1 MPAAAADETY
11 LSLIVPAFNE
21 AGSIARTLELMRNY
35 LQGQTWAWEII
46 VSADGTDGTRERA
59 AEFAAG
65 DPRIVVIGTP
75 ERRGKGRGV
84 RDGVLQAKGQFIG
97 FVDADY
103 KTPME
108 ELEKILPVFDKG
120 FEVVI
125 GSRRVGD
132 SKIVRPQKLYRRL
145 GSKAFAKVMRTIV
158 GLHGIQDTQ
167 CGFKF
172 FTRDAA
178 RKIFSLQQ
186 INGYM
191 FDVEIL
197 RLACKLGYGIKE
209 VGVRWQD
216 DGDSRSPM
224 ISGTLRHARD
234 LLSIRFMKY
243 PNWPGEK
250 SSPSSSSPRAKAKSS
265 PSHDEPV
272 LSFSTSSGR
281 GPGA

>member
-21 AGSIARTLELMRNY
+21 AGTIARTLGLMRDY
-35 LQGQTWAWEII
+35 LQGRGWAWEII

-59 AEFAAG
+59 SEFAAG

-75 ERRGKGRGV
+75 ERRGKVRGV
-84 RDGVLQAKGQFIG
+84 RDGVLQAKAQLIG

-108 ELEKILPVFDKG
+108 EIEKILPAFDEG
-120 FEVVI
+120 FDVVI

-197 RLACKLGYGIKE
+197 RLARRLGYGIKE

-216 DGDSRSPM
+216 DGDSRLDLVAGNWRNMQDILRIGFTRFRAPAAVNLDLVAPQAEPSP
-224 ISGTLRHARD
+224 
-234 LLSIRFMKY
+234 
-243 PNWPGEK
+243 K
-250 SSPSSSSPRAKAKSS
+250 STVVS
-265 PSHDEPV
+265 
-272 LSFSTSSGR
+272 
-281 GPGA
+281 

>member
-1 MPAAAADETY
+1 MPGPAENETY

-21 AGSIARTLELMRNY
+21 AGTIARTLGLMRDY
-35 LQGQTWAWEII
+35 LQGRGYAWEII

-59 AEFAAG
+59 AEFASG

-84 RDGVLQAKGQFIG
+84 RDGVLQAKGQLIG

-108 ELEKILPVFDKG
+108 ELDKILPAFDEG
-120 FEVVI
+120 FDVVI

-145 GSKAFAKVMRTIV
+145 GSKAFAKVMRAIV
-158 GLHGIQDTQ
+158 GLHGIHDTQ

-178 RKIFSLQQ
+178 RRVFGIQQ

-197 RLACKLGYGIKE
+197 RLAKRLGYSIKE

-224 ISGTLRHARD
+224 ISGTIRHARD

-243 PNWPGEK
+243 PNWPGGD
-250 SSPSSSSPRAKAKSS
+250 PSRQTNGPATRR
-265 PSHDEPV
+265 HDEPV
-272 LSFSTSSGR
+272 LSFSASSGR

>member
-1 MPAAAADETY
+1 MSAAADETY
-11 LSLIVPAFNE
+11 LSLVVPAFNE
-21 AGSIARTLELMRNY
+21 AATIARTLGLMRDY
-35 LQGQTWAWEII
+35 LEGRGWAWEII

-59 AEFAAG
+59 TEFAA
-65 DPRIVVIGTP
+65 DDSRFVVIGTP

-84 RDGVLQAKGQFIG
+84 REGVLRAKGKLVG

-103 KTPME
+103 KTPIGE
-108 ELEKILPVFDKG
+108 VEKILPAFDEG

-145 GSKAFAKVMRTIV
+145 GSKAFAKVMRAIV

-178 RKIFSLQQ
+178 QKIFSIQQ

-197 RLACKLGYGIKE
+197 RIACKLGYGMKE

-224 ISGTLRHARD
+224 ISGTIRHARD

-243 PNWPGEK
+243 PNWPGDAPQETNAA
-250 SSPSSSSPRAKAKSS
+250 R
-265 PSHDEPV
+265 HDEPV
-272 LSFSTSSGR
+272 LSFSTPSGR
-281 GPGA
+281 GPRA

>member
-1 MPAAAADETY
+1 
-11 LSLIVPAFNE
+11 
-21 AGSIARTLELMRNY
+21 MRDY
-35 LQGQTWAWEII
+35 LQGRGYAWEII
-46 VSADGTDGTRERA
+46 VSADGADGTRERA
-59 AEFAAG
+59 TEFANG

-84 RDGVLQAKGQFIG
+84 RDGVLQAKGQVIG

-108 ELEKILPVFDKG
+108 EVEKILPAFDEG
-120 FEVVI
+120 FDVVI

-197 RLACKLGYGIKE
+197 RLARKLGYGIKE

-224 ISGTLRHARD
+224 ISGTIRHARD

-250 SSPSSSSPRAKAKSS
+250 PRAKASASS
-265 PSHDEPV
+265 PSAASTPSHDQPV

>member
-1 MPAAAADETY
+1 MPGPADDETTY

-21 AGSIARTLELMRNY
+21 AATIARTLEQMRNY
-35 LQGQTWAWEII
+35 LQGRGYAWEII

-59 AEFAAG
+59 AEFANG
-65 DPRIVVIGTP
+65 DARIVVIGTP

-84 RDGVLQAKGQFIG
+84 RDGVLQAKGQLIG

-103 KTPME
+103 KTPIE
-108 ELEKILPVFDKG
+108 EVEKILPAFDEG
-120 FEVVI
+120 FDVVI

-178 RKIFSLQQ
+178 RKIFALQQ

-197 RLACKLGYGIKE
+197 RLARKLGYGIKE

-224 ISGTLRHARD
+224 ISGTIRHARD

-250 SSPSSSSPRAKAKSS
+250 PRAKSSAASAS

>member
-1 MPAAAADETY
+1 MPDEPY
-11 LSLIVPAFNE
+11 LSLIVPAYNE
-21 AGSIARTLELMRNY
+21 AASIARTLGLMREY
-35 LQGQTWAWEII
+35 LERRQPSWEII

-59 AEFAAG
+59 VEFAG
-65 DPRIVVIGTP
+65 SDERFGVIGTP

-84 RDGVLQAKGQFIG
+84 RDGMLRARGEIIG

-108 ELEKILPVFDKG
+108 ELEKILPAFEQG

-132 SKIVRPQKLYRRL
+132 AEIVRPQKLYRRV
-145 GSKAFAKVMRTIV
+145 GSKAFARVMRVVV
-158 GLHGIQDTQ
+158 GLYGINDTQ

-172 FTRDAA
+172 FTREAA
-178 RKIFSLQQ
+178 RRIFSMQQ

-197 RLACKLGYGIKE
+197 RLAKRLGYEIKE

-224 ISGTLRHARD
+224 ISGTIRHARD
-234 LLSIRFMKY
+234 LLRIRMLKY
-243 PNWPGEK
+243 PAQ
-250 SSPSSSSPRAKAKSS
+250 SAKSAGAA
-265 PSHDEPV
+265 DAR
-272 LSFSTSSGR
+272 SGTR
-281 GPGA
+281 TARV

>member
-1 MPAAAADETY
+1 MPDEPY
-11 LSLIVPAFNE
+11 LSLVVPAFNE
-21 AGSIARTLELMRNY
+21 AATIARTLGAMREY
-35 LQGQTWAWEII
+35 LEKRGWAWEII

-59 AEFAAG
+59 AEFAGG
-65 DPRIVVIGTP
+65 DPRIVVMGTP

-84 RDGVLQAKGQFIG
+84 RDGMLAAKGKLIG

-108 ELEKILPVFDKG
+108 EVEKILPAFDEH
-120 FEVVI
+120 FDVVI

-145 GSKAFAKVMRTIV
+145 GSKAFAKVMRAIV
-158 GLHGIQDTQ
+158 GLYGIQDTQ

-178 RKIFSLQQ
+178 RRLFSVQQ
-186 INGYM
+186 ITGYM

-197 RLACKLGYGIKE
+197 RLARKFGYGIKE

-224 ISGTLRHARD
+224 ISGMFRHARD

-243 PNWPGEK
+243 PPQSGAAPA
-250 SSPSSSSPRAKAKSS
+250 SG
-265 PSHDEPV
+265 PV
-272 LSFSTSSGR
+272 RPANVL
-281 GPGA
+281 